1 MQTSRA
7 AQLSFCLC
15 DLSRFAQAEREI
27 AHARYCVLIL
37 PDPFFLLLT
46 WCLQAAMSTRASKRS
61 VHAHATCNDMAST
74 KCTAL
79 WLSAGCLR

>member
-7 AQLSFCLC
+7 ARLSFCLC
-15 DLSRFAQAEREI
+15 KAREI
-27 AHARYCVLIL
+27 AHARHCKVLIL
-37 PDPFFLLLT
+37 PDPFSLLLA
-46 WCLQAAMSTRASKRS
+46 WCLQAAMSTRASRRS